1 MRNDVYKVGNTHYKL
16 SGIYSM
22 TPLRRNWRC
31 SGELIGTINGNV
43 LTFVEHSQDFDQETS
58 EYIKLFNIFVG
69 NEVINEK

>member
-1 MRNDVYKVGNTHYKL
+1 MNDIYKVGNVYYKL

-22 TPLRRNWRC
+22 TPLRKNWCC
-31 SGELIGTINGNV
+31 SGELVGYINGNK
-43 LTFVEHSQDFDQETS
+43 LEFIEHSEIFEQATS